1 MSLVQQL
8 AADRVAS
15 RIWQRDAGVFVRSGP
30 GAAAAHEVIRNRLGW
45 LDAPVTMESDR
56 APLRAFAEE
65 ARRDGITAV
74 YLLGMGGSSLCAEV
88 MRETRPAGTRGAA
101 LTVLDTT
108 DERTIDLASGT
119 LDPVRTLF
127 LVSSKSGSTIEV
139 TSLERH
145 FGSLATRALGDAAG
159 QQFVAITDP
168 GTALQRLAAEHRY
181 RHCFMNPADIGGRYS
196 ALSLFGLVPAVLI
209 GLDPETVLASSRK
222 MADRCRSDAADNPG
236 LALGAYIAEQ
246 AGDGRDKL
254 TLLLPPS
261 LAPLGLWI
269 EQLIAE
275 STGKVGRGVLPV
287 VDEPSGSPEDYGGDR
302 AFVTYGGDDSAAVE
316 SCAAALEAAGHPVF
330 RIDRASEGLGAEF
343 FRWEFATAVAGAALG
358 INAFDEPNVKEA
370 KARTQSLLDA
380 YHSAG
385 ALRVDPPLK
394 PFERMMG
401 CLIREHRPK
410 NPSSA
415 SSRYVA
421 LLDYLPS
428 DAARVET
435 IARVR
440 ARIRSVTHAA
450 TTHGFGPRYL
460 HSTGQYH
467 KGGPNTGIFVLLTA
481 ADEITTP
488 VPGTDYSFS
497 VLKQAQA
504 LGDFEA
510 LVAADRRVVHLHFD
524 TPGAD
529 FSSLMERA
537 LWDLPLF
544 D

>member
-1 MSLVQQL
+1 
-8 AADRVAS
+8 
-15 RIWQRDAGVFVRSGP
+15 
-30 GAAAAHEVIRNRLGW
+30 
-45 LDAPVTMESDR
+45 
-56 APLRAFAEE
+56 
-65 ARRDGITAV
+65 
-74 YLLGMGGSSLCAEV
+74 LCAEV
-88 MRETRPAGTRGAA
+88 LRETRPAAARGAT

-108 DERTIDLASGT
+108 DERAIDLASRN
-119 LDPVRTLF
+119 LDPARTLF
-127 LVSSKSGSTIEV
+127 LVASKSGSTIEV
-139 TSLERH
+139 ASLERH
-145 FGSLATRALGDAAG
+145 FGSLATRALGDSAG
-159 QQFVAITDP
+159 KQFVAITDP
-168 GTALQRLAAEHRY
+168 GTALQRRSAEHRY
-181 RHCFMNPADIGGRYS
+181 RHCFLNPADIGGRYS
-196 ALSLFGLVPAVLI
+196 ALSLFGLVPAALI
-209 GLDPETVLASSRK
+209 GLDPETLLDAGRE

-236 LALGAYIAEQ
+236 LALGAYMAEQ

-275 STGKVGRGVLPV
+275 STGKVGRGILPV
-287 VDEPSGSPEDYGGDR
+287 VDEPFGSPEEYGGDR

-316 SCAAALEAAGHPVF
+316 SCAAALEAASHPVF

-380 YHSAG
+380 YRSAG
-385 ALRVDPPLK
+385 ALRVDPALRPLAG
-394 PFERMMG
+394 MTG
-401 CLIREHRPK
+401 CLIRDHRPEH
-410 NPSSA
+410 PLPP

-421 LLDYLPS
+421 LLDYLPL

-435 IARVR
+435 VARVR
-440 ARIRSVTHAA
+440 ARIRSVTRAA
-450 TTHGFGPRYL
+450 TTHGLGPRYL

-481 ADEITTP
+481 ADELTTS
-488 VPGTDYSFS
+488 VPGADYSFS

-510 LVAADRRVVHLHFD
+510 LVAADRRVIHLHFD
-524 TPGAD
+524 TPGGD
-529 FSSLMERA
+529 FSSLLEKA
-537 LWDLPLF
+537 LWDLPLV